1 MPAPPDPP
9 VDVLLEDL
17 RTLSGGRLR
26 KEQDLR
32 LLLDAARTGG
42 RGTELEDLSFLAK
55 FLHRTHGI
63 MLRIGRDGEG
73 YQRLAEEFGRSL
85 ENASGVARALVRSL
99 PAPERERMER
109 EYLAMSPASLE
120 RLLDLFHDLGW
131 YKNWLID
138 TGRTRRTGGEP

>member
-1 MPAPPDPP
+1 MSAPPEPP
-9 VDVLLEDL
+9 LDRLLDDL

-26 KEQDLR
+26 KEHDLR
-32 LLLDAARTGG
+32 MLLETARTCG
-42 RGTELEDLSFLAK
+42 RGEELEELSFLAK

-73 YQRLAEEFGRSL
+73 YQRLADEFGRSL
-85 ENASGVARALVRSL
+85 ERATGIARTVMHAI
-99 PAPERERMER
+99 AEPERSRLERD
-109 EYLAMSPASLE
+109 YLAMSPASLG

-138 TGRTRRTGGEP
+138 TGRSRRGGGTA